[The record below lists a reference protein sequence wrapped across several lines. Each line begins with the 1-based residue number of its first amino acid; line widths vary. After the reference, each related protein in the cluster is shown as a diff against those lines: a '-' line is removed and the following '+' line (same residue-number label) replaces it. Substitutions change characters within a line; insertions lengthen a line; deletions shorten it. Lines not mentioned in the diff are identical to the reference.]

1 MTLTCMLMKHS
12 AQGIFIWEQSNYSM
26 NYWKY
31 IIQSYYGMNYWKYN
45 GVHLESFRVP
55 LSFLG

>member
-31 IIQSYYGMNYWKYN
+31 N